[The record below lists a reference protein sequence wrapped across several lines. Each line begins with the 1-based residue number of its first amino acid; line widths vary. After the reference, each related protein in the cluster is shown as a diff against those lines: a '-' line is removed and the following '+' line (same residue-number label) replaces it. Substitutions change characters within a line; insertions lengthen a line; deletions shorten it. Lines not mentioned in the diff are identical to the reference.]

1 MMATHLENLE
11 KILVFILRETS
22 AKKMIDILY
31 EKIKFTVEE
40 HIILR
45 DIENF
50 IAYFKFLLS
59 VTNIPQELKFE
70 LKLIQAFIDRTYVGF
85 SDQIQKFRAR
95 KLYTYL
101 KKRLHGGAKITDKD
115 LELLEKTLKQ
125 ARKPSLEK
133 LMEHIRVAMILKWL
147 QGPLKD
153 QLSMGMKDYVIFLAT
168 AYGQY
173 EQDRVFNIEW
183 QPYNVSKKDMS
194 LIIRDYTIFE
204 ISIIEAMQAIRKAR
218 ASNPNPNKYR
228 EQFRIVLVSLDNLVK
243 MTKKG
248 ELDSVEAFKDKIIVS
263 TALIY
268 IQDEFV
274 KKDPELKKLTQL
286 FVSLYYQFRD
296 KHYVSAKKIGMN

>member
-1 MMATHLENLE
+1 MVTHLENLE
-11 KILVFILRETS
+11 KILAFILKETS
-22 AKKMIDILY
+22 AEKMIDILY
-31 EKIKFTVEE
+31 EKIKSTVEE
-40 HIILR
+40 HIVLR

-59 VTNIPQELKFE
+59 ISYIPQKLKFE
-70 LKLIQAFIDRTYVGF
+70 LKLIQAFIERTYVGF
-85 SDQIQKFRAR
+85 SDQIQKFRAG
-95 KLYTYL
+95 KLYDYL
-101 KKRLHGGAKITDKD
+101 KTQLHSGVKITDKD
-115 LELLEKTLKQ
+115 LELLEETLKQ
-125 ARKPSLEK
+125 ARKPTLEK
-133 LMEHIRVAMILKWL
+133 LMEHVRTGMILKWL

-153 QLSMGMKDYVIFLAT
+153 QLSKGLKDYVIFLAT
-168 AYGQY
+168 TYGQY

-183 QPYNVSKKDMS
+183 QPYSVSKKDVT
-194 LIIRDYTIFE
+194 LIMGEYTIFE

-228 EQFRIVLVSLDNLVK
+228 EQFRIVLISLDNLVK

-274 KKDPELKKLTQL
+274 KKDTELKKLTQL

-296 KHYVSAKKIGMN
+296 KHYVSAKKLV